1 MRIGIVCYPTFGGSG
16 VVATELGMALADK
29 GHEVHFVTYNQ
40 PVRLDFI
47 SHDLHFHEVLME
59 EYPLFQYQP
68 YELALSTKLVEVVS
82 KYNLEILHVHYAIPH
97 AYAAYMAKM
106 MLKEKGIDIKVV
118 TTLHGTDITLVGSHP
133 SYKTAVEFSIN
144 NSDVVTSVSES
155 LKQDTLRLFTI
166 TNEIKVVHNFIDTE
180 KYDRESQ
187 NECQRIAVAKPEER
201 ILTHISN
208 FRPVKRIE
216 DVVKIFYNVQKEIPA
231 KLLMVGEGPEKR
243 NAELLVK
250 KLGISDSVIFLGN
263 SHEIAKILC
272 YTDVFLLPSKSESFG
287 LSALEAMAAETAV
300 ISTNTGGLPEV
311 NVHGV
316 TGYLSNLGDVEDMSK
331 NAVSIL
337 KDDAILLRFK
347 ANAKKHTK
355 QFCLENILP
364 VYEEIYSSVL
374 EKVLKS
380 YKTQCFL

>member
-166 TNEIKVVHNFIDTE
+166 TNDIRVVHNFIDTE

-287 LSALEAMAAETAV
+287 LSALEAMAAETAI

-374 EKVLKS
+374 EKVL
-380 YKTQCFL
+380 

>member
-166 TNEIKVVHNFIDTE
+166 TNDIRVVHNFIDTE
-180 KYDRESQ
+180 KYERESQ

-250 KLGISDSVIFLGN
+250 KLGISNSVIFLGN

-272 YTDVFLLPSKSESFG
+272 YTDVFLLPSKTESFG
-287 LSALEAMAAETAV
+287 LSALEAMAAETAI

-316 TGYLSNLGDVEDMSK
+316 TGYLSNLGDVKGMTK

-374 EKVLKS
+374 EKVL
-380 YKTQCFL
+380 

>member
-16 VVATELGMALADK
+16 VLATELGMALANK

-47 SHDLHFHEVLME
+47 SHDLHFHEVLIE

-82 KYNLEILHVHYAIPH
+82 KYKLEILHVHYAIPH

-106 MLKEKGIDIKVV
+106 MLKEKGIDIRVV

-133 SYKTAVEFSIN
+133 TYKTAVEFSIN

-155 LKQDTLRLFTI
+155 LRQDTLRLFEI
-166 TNEIKVVHNFIDTE
+166 TNEIKVVHNFIDTD
-180 KYDRESQ
+180 KYDRESL
-187 NECQRIAVAKPEER
+187 NECQRIAVAKPDER

-216 DVVKIFYNVQKEIPA
+216 DVIRIFYAVKKVISS

-243 NAELLVK
+243 KAELLVK

-263 SHEIAKILC
+263 SNEIAKILC

-287 LSALEAMAAETAV
+287 LSALEAMAAKTAV

-311 NVHGV
+311 NVDGV
-316 TGYLSNLGDVEDMSK
+316 TGYLSNLGDVEDMAR
-331 NAVSIL
+331 NAISIL
-337 KDDAILLRFK
+337 KDDSTLLRFK
-347 ANAKKHTK
+347 SNAKDHTK
-355 QFCLENILP
+355 QFSLENILP
-364 VYEEIYSSVL
+364 IYENIYSSVL
-374 EKVLKS
+374 EKVL
-380 YKTQCFL
+380 

>member
-144 NSDVVTSVSES
+144 NSDVVTSVSNS
-155 LKQDTLRLFTI
+155 LKQDTLRLFSI

-374 EKVLKS
+374 EKVL
-380 YKTQCFL
+380 

>member
-155 LKQDTLRLFTI
+155 LKQDTLRLFSI
-166 TNEIKVVHNFIDTE
+166 TNAIKVVHNFIDTE

-287 LSALEAMAAETAV
+287 LSALEAMAAETAI

-316 TGYLSNLGDVEDMSK
+316 TGYLSNLGDVKGMAK

-347 ANAKKHTK
+347 ENAKKHTK

-374 EKVLKS
+374 EKVL
-380 YKTQCFL
+380 